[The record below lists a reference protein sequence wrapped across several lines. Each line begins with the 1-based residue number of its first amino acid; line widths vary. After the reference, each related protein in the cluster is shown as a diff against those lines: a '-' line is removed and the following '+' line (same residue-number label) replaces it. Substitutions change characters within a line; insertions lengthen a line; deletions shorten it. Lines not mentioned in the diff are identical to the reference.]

1 VLALADF
8 AAEPVLHIRKRV
20 SEVQFT
26 VVAEDASGRP
36 MRNLSATELS
46 VRDNGRAVS
55 DFRLRS
61 ASDLPLRIGIM
72 ADLSG
77 STAVTWE
84 QVRSSLIQ
92 STRDLLQPQDQVMVV
107 EFNQKIQL
115 ARTIQEP
122 AELAQVLPAKDVGGL
137 TALYDSV
144 YQTCDDR
151 EFFERSG
158 PRHAALI
165 LLSDGE
171 DNLSLRGLDD
181 TIARAQQSNI
191 AIYTIAMHRR
201 KTGREGDAILR
212 SMSENTGGRA
222 FVVRDGSELQM
233 ALTTIG
239 DELRSA
245 YLLNFRPAQEDAVP
259 AFHRV
264 EVEPVPGEQLRVR
277 TRSGY
282 FTSP

>member
-26 VVAEDASGRP
+26 VVAEDGSGRP
-36 MRNLSATELS
+36 MRNLSANEIS
-46 VRDNGRAVS
+46 VRDNGQAVP
-55 DFRLRS
+55 DFRLRA

-77 STAVTWE
+77 STAVTWQ
-84 QVRSSLIQ
+84 QVRTSLIA
-92 STRDLLQPQDQVMVV
+92 STRELLQPQDQVMVV

-115 ARTIQEP
+115 ARTVREP

-144 YQTCDDR
+144 YVTCEDR
-151 EFFERSG
+151 DFFERSG

-181 TIARAQQSNI
+181 AIAQAQQSNI
-191 AIYTIAMHRR
+191 AIYTIAMHGR
-201 KTGREGDAILR
+201 KVRREGDAILR
-212 SMSENTGGRA
+212 AMAENTGGRA
-222 FVVRDGSELQM
+222 FVVRNGSELLV
-233 ALTTIG
+233 ALGTIG

-245 YLLNFRPAQEDAVP
+245 YLLNFRPAQEDEVP

-264 EVEPVPGEQLRVR
+264 QVEPVPGEHLRVR
-277 TRSGY
+277 ARSGY